1 MPQSS
6 TSKCAEVLKLLE
18 DAVQGPAGEQTLTLD
33 AALLP
38 AAGVLI
44 GYLQLDT
51 LTIHQKDASTPL
63 VEGGAPEACALIT
76 GTVVLFPAAPAGS
89 TPFVY
94 DVVIQVNAVSDEV
107 TMLLEATPTSLTGW
121 MFGANFIDLPPY
133 IGLSGV
139 TLKTLESFY
148 YSMSVKSPVFWIA
161 IEEEPSH
168 ALGLSFE
175 GMADLTVGALRV
187 ISKYFPDPTKIP
199 VGGAIEMRKN
209 SFPLIALTGKL
220 GSYSVPSITDT
231 SLEFGTA
238 DATTGANAQ
247 PALSTLDMVGI
258 SVIQGFP
265 PFRLS
270 APLLQS
276 TSTWIITGELV
287 DKEKYPLTRM
297 LSAMVSYAGGSNLP
311 LPSGM
316 DTDGFFLDSVSVA
329 IKPAVNPTI
338 TMVGF
343 TVASPAAKSWTAPI
357 FGLTISDLSVEW
369 QVLNPFSSA
378 QMSGTIYGV
387 LRFGEAPDTS
397 RLQIEVDLSGIT
409 TSTAPDVS
417 MSAALDP
424 KYPVS
429 LATLFSQLT
438 GLEIDIDL
446 NLTMLLFEAET
457 GPRTLQ
463 FSATLEGKW
472 PFPVPLI
479 EFGETNFLFQYTP
492 NSISGSVSVIVTIV
506 TFKFMVS
513 AAYTSGGRGW
523 DFAGHLA
530 PDSQNNTLQAFIN
543 AITDEKYP
551 ALPANLGAIVLRK
564 LDIAFSTG
572 SGAFSF
578 DGVVAWPFT
587 FDKVFD
593 LTIEA
598 ELSLNS
604 PGVSKDGTRKYGGF
618 VRGSL
623 QVNAFR
629 FSVIYRFDI
638 QKNTS
643 VNFIF
648 NYRGATLTCTYAKKG
663 EESILTANL
672 GGVTFGS
679 ILNFLVNLVDPN
691 VNFSLSSPWD
701 VLYDISFDNLI
712 LTVNLATK
720 AVGISYKVGANLGLI
735 NIDTIG
741 LTYVTRAGRS
751 TVMMSLTGRF
761 FDQDYKDDP
770 LAWDLLNDPPP
781 TAAGTGEKLLDL
793 RYVGIGQ
800 NVGFRSATNFTNVQS
815 VLQAMESDF
824 LPVKSED
831 KNPLDSPLLANLQFA
846 GDGRWLIGADF
857 TLMEAISLSVVFND
871 PTLYGLR
878 IALAGEKVK
887 SLSGLDFQ
895 ILYKKVTDTIG
906 VYHIEL
912 TLPQAFRQF
921 NLGAVAVTMSII
933 VVDVYT
939 NGNFRVDFGFPVG
952 TDFSRSFCLQAG
964 PFIGY
969 GGFYFALLDGS
980 TSTRVPRITNG
991 TFSPVIEAGLALS
1004 VGLGRTIDKGIFKA
1018 GATITIV
1025 GILQGAFGWFN
1036 PNDNSSP
1043 SAQYYWIQGTVALV
1057 GMLFGSVDFVVI
1069 SAEVSLTLKATLTM
1083 TFEAYKA
1090 VEVRATFEVTA
1101 SASVKIL
1108 FFRVSFSFSM
1118 TLEIAFTIGSSSTPP
1133 WLIEAPA
1140 PPPLAL
1146 RQQNAWKTPRL
1157 SAMYLQRSLIA
1168 MIGVD
1173 SGSFDWK
1180 PAKVFAQIQAVKL
1193 SMMPALT
1200 VALPKLTLAAAH
1212 TNTTGGPEPQAVMA
1226 LFVPNTVPGGTQS
1239 SKSLLRV
1246 TQAAPEANPFNLLCM
1261 GMLRWSL
1268 GSYTRPPALG
1278 VGGSVLATDL
1288 EAIEQYLG
1296 EPANWQQAFT
1306 ADALF
1311 ELMAL
1316 NYQLQISTPMGPTG
1330 VFHPDLGLLAEAA
1343 SADEVSYMV
1352 FPMLPQLQVAYGTL
1366 PPVIYGEH
1374 NPVTLDWEQALGTYL
1389 GQMRSSAADSADASA
1404 AAAKRK
1410 GDGPVGLAASGPE
1423 SLSTFVFRDYFA
1435 MLTKGVVQSAAD
1447 LMKAYPFEVSAPTG
1461 PSGPGPDSLNSIA
1474 AQFQAPPISYR
1485 TRQGDTLARVAARF
1499 GVHPTEVHELNP
1511 HLLTASASVS
1521 LEVGTELLVAASV
1534 TAVSIT
1540 ENNADYPL
1548 NYIPGVPVSMPVTGV
1563 KCQVRAGTGSASESL
1578 SAIAHRFGIADGTT
1592 IFTEGG
1598 ANNVN
1603 AINRQ
1608 LLQAGAVLTIP
1619 AITATGFATKK
1630 LCAAFYFVRNV
1641 GPAVSG
1647 QTPWYPDLNWYQ
1659 QWISTE
1665 NGDHTDPTVPWK
1677 VPIVQLVDGVLAQS
1691 DETTYIQRGGNGT
1704 AMDGDTIA
1712 QIAGYFAMVQL
1723 QPAPYTEEYASFLGT
1738 VTPGSGGNF
1747 NLPAFQ
1753 HVVRAG
1759 ESLSSIACTFGV
1771 SVAKLVQPN
1780 AGTQG
1785 LLQLLAV
1792 LALPK
1797 LNYVIRR
1804 DDTLAS
1810 VAANLDLTIEDLA
1823 LSVRATPGI
1832 FLPYVTTKTRLS
1844 IPDVPARDADKLIA
1858 DLVKFGSFNNVSGMV
1873 ASFLMHG
1880 MRVPEPKAP
1889 IVDKTF
1895 PASTPLWGLYELAG
1909 QQFPTRGVS
1918 GPSGIDAVFKQQSV
1932 PWIRFDAASP
1942 SGPTGLPELVVHMD
1956 NGFLS
1961 NTPAPV
1967 LYPNIL
1973 AGPASL
1979 PLYREAAQQY
1989 SFLQTIS
1996 WQAPGVLN
2004 FPGPSGVT
2012 GPSGQVQPQPA
2023 QPTLWIF
2030 PPAMQMLTAGASGP
2044 ASVTPA
2050 YDLLLQSSDNS
2061 TTTQET
2067 PLKKF
2072 VWAMAVDVTI
2082 QQAQAAPRPM
2092 ANSYVVVGA
2101 DQSGRKELL
2110 KAWTYLE
2117 SSRTD
2122 GALYLLY
2129 SPSATSTNSKGLA
2142 SAIADPTQTF
2152 LLKSNLTTVTR
2163 SNQSL
2168 RAAAT
2173 VSNYDYSAPLSATS
2187 SFLKLLWEASVTG
2200 SNGFYLNYSNKN
2212 GGTGLPTE
2220 LFSNG
2225 TTAVLTVLL
2234 VAGDQQRSSGPQ
2246 RGLFPFNNCALVGEN
2261 IDPKSATLFAR
2272 LAKPGSQDLQRIST
2286 AAAGTVGFY
2295 MARKNPDPPS
2305 ASSAA
2310 VLSPEDTSRSLYSL
2324 LGFQLNETSGFK
2336 ESNQGLPIGSSETPA
2351 SGVSGPTGQDVW
2363 WYQQKVPVAQFA
2375 KANQAPPIIAVPSLP
2390 QAADNPYAGIIG
2402 PTGITGPASLSSIS
2416 VALSFNDVYGN
2427 QTAVGMTVGPI
2438 SIPIGYTD
2446 EVIGLSIWPGIG
2458 LDFVFH
2464 PGVSG
2469 RVQLESELTMQTNR
2483 YLPSGAYPFDQAHKA
2498 AVADKK
2504 RYEQIY
2510 FQVQQHDLNFAFDI
2524 NLGQTLIG
2532 QESLKAAIAGFVT
2545 KANAFLHTVQSL
2557 EEHQYPTVDGDT
2569 MSGISDTFSVTPE
2582 MLVAAN
2588 PDQFVQALFKGQM
2601 VQPVLTTAT
2610 PMNSLQALVQGQESK
2625 PSKPVCPD
2633 TTLLNGGTKLTA
2645 GKSDVWISGLRF
2657 GHTPM
2662 PVAPKSP
2669 KMLVTPLTVAELSE
2683 KNANAPLTP
2692 GNLLIIQPTVS
2703 SAPFSTK
2710 DTMATIAKSLECAVY
2725 AVSSNGSQDG
2735 DVFVGLYVDNFKIAG
2750 IVTPNLDITIGGM
2763 TNSTGAAPTLESVE
2777 TSFAGLNWSKGD
2789 FVQNLQTVPGL
2800 FLLNAKLIYATFY
2813 VPQPVATS
2821 TTTALPVYAL
2831 ASLPSSAGTIAW
2843 LANANANVINFFY
2856 TGTPIYLGY
2865 HCYSPKQFDTFASL
2879 ATDFGVTLAQL
2890 AQFNQ
2895 WVVCKA
2901 GQELAIP
2908 SLVKLLSILGQ
2919 DATVTPLSTDSLV
2932 SIAEL
2937 NGISGSAQT
2946 NALAIAV
2953 TNQYLPGIFADGASI
2968 TLSGKTIPI
2977 APMDSLNDVAEKFE
2991 LPFEPFVEQ
3000 IMAIKGLYRTNGAI
3014 LIPIPSV
3021 PPTDP
3026 SRSPEEWKSLSW
3038 NELATRYR
3046 VQASGG
3052 QSATERLIETNRC
3065 LEGFLLKGA
3074 EIAGPPAYKPL
3085 EVGVYDTIETLL
3097 RKFAAQGKAAP
3108 PPTVTDLIE
3117 FNGNTE
3123 GLLAMSSAFLLPPN
3137 PCAVETAVAPAVPPP
3152 GKSSEDAIVF
3162 PVTVTMKMM
3171 RNPQLMAPEFASTQA
3186 VYRSISTFSPRGWST
3201 NSTSLDLTDFAAEF
3215 ESAFA
3220 PYQLKCAVSQVSS
3233 GVGKE
3238 ARALWEVNFGKGG
3251 VSTLAVEANA
3261 PSFYAMAPLSTQLLG
3276 GDVWVNSYK
3285 QDCGLC
3291 TPVLKKFD
3299 SVDLD
3304 GWMQQFLSA
3313 VDLVLTPP
3321 YAVPAFQQVPG
3332 GLTGSVASAGPLPFA
3347 EMVRLDS
3354 ASDFAGAFA
3363 TGPTGCA
3370 GCTGGTAING
3380 PANFESIVNSKLTLA
3395 KQLSTRV
3402 MPILQGAGA
3411 TGNYY
3416 GAVAQET
3423 LYQQML
3429 VELSSAYSVDA
3440 IIQYPVDVVSPCVV
3454 PLPPVGPSAQIPP
3467 RISGD
3472 VTLALETVPGTAND
3486 TNTLRASAMGSGVS
3500 VPYFAL
3506 VLRAVQGLLFEGAK
3520 VTYSGNVYTIAYN
3533 ETFDTLTQQFGE
3545 NISPDHWTLWTEF
3558 FTAIQDQEIL
3568 LSGATL
3574 PMVRISRVVGTDAT
3588 IEGIAAF
3595 FGVDAGSVG
3604 QANQHIP
3611 DILRANTTI
3620 SIDGHEKYVVK
3631 AGQTLLDIAGQMHP
3645 PISVALLATGI
3656 GSTPGILTDK
3666 KTFFLAQSLPDVT
3679 FSTTKVD
3686 LGRVGSSSGL
3696 APALSFLF
3704 SVKHPRQYKNLFLNL
3719 KYVVRELEYGISTVS
3734 GTDGYQDS
3742 SWLTFL
3748 LPFGSE
3754 KGLDFNVDTAIPQVQ
3769 VPVPLRSYPVP
3780 PTLLAQSGYPHEQ
3793 LAPPVNPGQAIEQG
3807 KQWDYRVDFQG
3818 LNAAQDTDHLQVTFN
3833 AHEKKSSLTGV
3844 AADAR
3849 TMRIFAAL
3857 AKFMDVYATLLPDL
3871 TLLTGL
3877 PPGVY
3882 NKRAAVALQVF
3893 DTLVMGVVQAFRV
3906 TRDALAVGAEW
3917 PELLYEYQLQT
3928 QTANGLLKS
3937 LVLTQQK
3944 GPSGSNAPLWPRVL
3958 VQSLFGPTSATGPDA
3973 GFVELTFAGASGMV
3987 ATYDYTEIVPSTQQL
4002 TQRFVFPKRN
4012 VIRNQNAWGGIYLTR
4027 NDDLIASG
4035 PLGWSDIAGATG
4047 PIAPVPTNQVFLY
4060 ETPLVRFVDPTT
4072 PLLVDQNTIDVAGLT
4087 GQSASPRS
4095 LTAQIEAMLDAV
4107 LEWGAGSPV
4116 QADSY
4121 LSILCSYSFPLSGA
4135 GSQQEI
4141 VATVPVRLV
4150 PTRYLSSG
4158 GKSTFAAQL
4167 SASIQMW
4174 EGWPTRSANG
4184 FLVFDLK
4191 TFTVPVGA
4199 SGPTEG
4205 LKPVLEFENLRI
4217 PVNAVSS

>member
-1 MPQSS
+1 MPQSLI
-6 TSKCAEVLKLLE
+6 TSCTDLLE
-18 DAVQGPAGEQTLTLD
+18 LLEKAVQGTPGAQTLTLSST
-33 AALLP
+33 LLP
-38 AAGVLI
+38 AASELI
-44 GYLQLDT
+44 GYLGLTSLEIKQLD
-51 LTIHQKDASTPL
+51 AATP
-63 VEGGAPEACALIT
+63 VVQSGGSDACALIT
-76 GTVVLFPAAPAGS
+76 GTAVLFPAGKTSLSYKVIILA
-89 TPFVY
+89 
-94 DVVIQVNAVSDEV
+94 DVSGPDV
-107 TMLLEATPTSLTGW
+107 TMLLQGTPIDAVTWS
-121 MFGANFIDLPPY
+121 FSSNFVELPQY
-133 IGLSGV
+133 MGFAET
-139 TLKTLESFY
+139 TLKLLPSFY
-148 YSMSVKSPVFWIA
+148 NTMVVADPVFWVA
-161 IEEEPSH
+161 TVASTDHPK
-168 ALGLSFE
+168 GLSFH
-175 GMADLTVGALRV
+175 GLADMTKGDLAVAGE
-187 ISKYFPDPTKIP
+187 YFPDATKMPLKGPIT
-199 VGGAIEMRKN
+199 MR
-209 SFPLIALTGKL
+209 SGTFPLLELHGDV
-220 GSYSVPSITDT
+220 GSYSIPQLTKL
-231 SLEFGTA
+231 SLAFGTA
-238 DATTGANAQ
+238 DAVPNVKDPDESQ
-247 PALSTLDMVGI
+247 PALSTLLLVGT
-258 SVIQGFP
+258 STLSPTVS
-265 PFRLS
+265 LVVS
-270 APLLQS
+270 APILEGNFA
-276 TSTWIITGELV
+276 WVITGKLAGGPQTELT
-287 DKEKYPLTRM
+287 KALG
-297 LSAMVSYAGGSNLP
+297 AMSSYAGNAVLP

-316 DTDGFFLDSVSVA
+316 DVAGFYLESVTLVITPS
-329 IKPAVNPTI
+329 KSPTLE
-338 TMVGF
+338 MVGF
-343 TVASPAAKSWTAPI
+343 RVSSVKSKSWTAPI
-357 FGLTISDLSVEW
+357 FGLSVTDLYTEW
-369 QVLNPFSSA
+369 QVLLPLSKPNLIGA
-378 QMSGTIYGV
+378 VGGTLMLGSGDK
-387 LRFGEAPDTS
+387 AP
-397 RLQIEVDLSGIT
+397 RLMIDVGLSGIT
-409 TSTAPDVS
+409 TESPLDVGITAE
-417 MSAALDP
+417 LDP
-424 KYPVS
+424 EYPVP
-429 LATLFSQLT
+429 LGALFTQLT
-438 GLEIDIDL
+438 GLPIDL
-446 NLTMLLFEAET
+446 DLAITRLMFQAQT

-463 FSATLEGKW
+463 FSAALNGDW
-472 PFPVPLI
+472 PFNVTPI
-479 EFGETNFLFQYTP
+479 KFGEVNFLFQYTP
-492 NSISGSVSVIVTIV
+492 NSVAGSVSIE
-506 TFKFMVS
+506 VS
-513 AAYTSGGRGW
+513 IASLVFLATAAYATGQGW
-523 DFAGHLA
+523 DFSGSLS
-530 PDSQNNTLQAFIN
+530 PNSQNNTLRAFI
-543 AITDEKYP
+543 DELTGKKYP
-551 ALPANLGAIVLRK
+551 SLPANLGAITLNQF
-564 LDIAFSTG
+564 DISFNTK
-572 SGAFSF
+572 SGDFAF
-578 DGVVAWPFT
+578 DGVLSWPFH
-587 FDKVFD
+587 FEDVFD

-598 ELSLNS
+598 ELSLKS
-604 PGVSKDGTRKYGGF
+604 PGVPKGSTRKYSGF

-623 QVNAFR
+623 QINSFK
-629 FSVIYRFDI
+629 FSVIYSFDI
-638 QKNTS
+638 QQNSKVS
-643 VNFIF
+643 FIF
-648 NYRGATLTCTYAKKG
+648 NYQGVTLTCTYAKKG
-663 EESILTANL
+663 KESILTANL

-679 ILNFLVNLVDPN
+679 ILIFLVNLVDPN
-691 VNFSLSSPWD
+691 LNFSLSSPWD
-701 VLYDISFDNLI
+701 VLYDISFDNLM
-712 LTVNLATK
+712 LTVNLTTK

-735 NIDTIG
+735 DIDTIG

-800 NVGFRSATNFTNVQS
+800 NVGFRSATNFANVQA

-824 LPVKSED
+824 LPAESED
-831 KNPLDSPLLANLQFA
+831 KNPLDSPQLANLQFA

-857 TLMEAISLSVVFND
+857 TLMEAVSLSVVFND

-887 SLSGLDFQ
+887 SFSGLDFQ
-895 ILYKKVTDTIG
+895 ILYRKVTDTIG

-1133 WLIEAPA
+1133 WLIEGPAPA
-1140 PPPLAL
+1140 PLAL
-1146 RQQNAWKTPRL
+1146 RQQSAWKAPRL
-1157 SAMYLQRSLIA
+1157 SAMYLQRSLVA
-1168 MIGVD
+1168 MIGVG

-1180 PAKVFAQIQAVKL
+1180 PTKVFAQTKAVKL

-1200 VALPKLTLAAAH
+1200 VALPPLTLAAARM
-1212 TNTTGGPEPQAVMA
+1212 NTTGGPEPQAVMA

-1246 TQAAPEANPFNLLCM
+1246 TQAAPEANPFNLLCE
-1261 GMLRWSL
+1261 GMLRWAL

-1278 VGGSVLATDL
+1278 VGGPVLATDL

-1296 EPANWQQAFT
+1296 ELANWQEAFT
-1306 ADALF
+1306 AGSLF

-1330 VFHPDLGLLAEAA
+1330 VFHPKLGLLMEAA
-1343 SADEVSYMV
+1343 SAEEVSYTV
-1352 FPMLPQLQVAYGTL
+1352 FPMLPQLQVAYGKL

-1389 GQMRSSAADSADASA
+1389 GQMRSSAADA
-1404 AAAKRK
+1404 AATAAKRK
-1410 GDGPVGLAASGPE
+1410 GDGPVGLAAGGPE

-1499 GVHPTEVHELNP
+1499 GVHPTEVDELNP
-1511 HLLTASASVS
+1511 HLPTASASAP

-1534 TAVSIT
+1534 TAVSVT

-1563 KCQVRAGTGSASESL
+1563 KHQVHAGTGSASESL
-1578 SAIAHRFGIADGTT
+1578 SAIAHRFGIADVTT
-1592 IFTEGG
+1592 IFTDGG
-1598 ANNVN
+1598 ANNAN
-1603 AINRQ
+1603 AINTQ
-1608 LLQAGAVLTIP
+1608 LLQAGATLTIP
-1619 AITATGFATKK
+1619 AITATGFATKA
-1630 LCAAFYFVRNV
+1630 LCASFYFVRNV

-1647 QTPWYPDLNWYQ
+1647 QTPWYTDLNWYQ
-1659 QWISTE
+1659 QWISSE
-1665 NGDHTDPTVPWK
+1665 NGDHTDPAITWK
-1677 VPIVQLVDGVLAQS
+1677 VPIVQLVDGALVQS
-1691 DETTYIQRGGNGT
+1691 GETTYTQRGGNGT
-1704 AMDGDTIA
+1704 AMAGDTMA
-1712 QIAGYFAMVQL
+1712 LIAGYFAMMQL
-1723 QPAPYTEEYASFLGT
+1723 QPAPYTDDYASFLGA
-1738 VTPGSGGNF
+1738 VTQGSGGNF
-1747 NLPAFQ
+1747 NIPAFQ

-1759 ESLSSIACTFGV
+1759 ESLSSIASTFGV
-1771 SVAKLVQPN
+1771 SVATLVQQN
-1780 AGTQG
+1780 TGTQG
-1785 LLQLLAV
+1785 SLQMLAV

-1797 LNYVIRR
+1797 LNYVIRK

-1810 VAANLDLTIEDLA
+1810 VAANLDLTVEDLA
-1823 LSVRATPGI
+1823 LSVRATRGI

-1858 DLVKFGSFNNVSGMV
+1858 DLVKFGSFNNVSGIV

-1880 MRVPEPKAP
+1880 MRLPEPKAP

-1895 PASTPLWGLYELAG
+1895 PASTPLWSLYELAG

-1918 GPSGIDAVFKQQSV
+1918 GPSGIDAVFKQQQSV

-1979 PLYREAAQQY
+1979 PLYHETAQQY
-1989 SFLQTIS
+1989 SFLQTIG

-2023 QPTLWIF
+2023 QPSLWIF
-2030 PPAMQMLTAGASGP
+2030 PPAMQTLTAGATGP
-2044 ASVTPA
+2044 TSVTPA
-2050 YDLLLQSSDNS
+2050 YELLLQSSENS

-2082 QQAQAAPRPM
+2082 QQAPAATGPM

-2101 DQSGRKELL
+2101 DQSGRDNLL

-2122 GALYLLY
+2122 GNLYLLY
-2129 SPSATSTNSKGLA
+2129 SPSATSTNPKGLA
-2142 SAIADPTQTF
+2142 SAIADPKQTF
-2152 LLKSNLTTVTR
+2152 LLKSNLTTVTQ

-2168 RAAAT
+2168 RAEAA

-2200 SNGFYLNYSNKN
+2200 SGGFYLNYSNKN

-2225 TTAVLTVLL
+2225 TTTVLTVLF
-2234 VAGDQQRSSGPQ
+2234 VAGDQQRSSGTQ

-2272 LAKPGSQDLQRIST
+2272 LAKPGPQDLQRISI

-2295 MARKNPDPPS
+2295 MARNNPDPPS
-2305 ASSAA
+2305 TSSAA
-2310 VLSPEDTSRSLYSL
+2310 VLSPEGKTRSLYSL

-2375 KANQAPPIIAVPSLP
+2375 KANQAPPIIALPSLP

-2402 PTGITGPASLSSIS
+2402 PTGITGPASLSTIS

-2483 YLPSGAYPFDQAHKA
+2483 YLPSGAYTFDQAHKA

-2524 NLGQTLIG
+2524 NLGQTMIG
-2532 QESLKAAIAGFVT
+2532 PESLKAPIAGFVT

-2557 EEHQYPTVDGDT
+2557 EEHQYTTVDGDT
-2569 MSGISDTFSVTPE
+2569 MSGISDTFGVTPE

-2588 PDQFVQALFKGQM
+2588 PDQFVQVLFKGQM
-2601 VQPVLTTAT
+2601 VQPVLATAT

-2625 PSKPVCPD
+2625 PEKPVCPD
-2633 TTLLNGGTKLTA
+2633 TTLLMSGGTELTA

-2657 GHTPM
+2657 GHTPA
-2662 PVAPKSP
+2662 PIAPKSP
-2669 KMLVTPLTVAELSE
+2669 KMLVVPLTVAELAE

-2692 GNLLIIQPTVS
+2692 GHLLIIQPTVS
-2703 SAPFSTK
+2703 SAPFRAK
-2710 DTMATIAKSLECAVY
+2710 QTMATIAKGLQCAVY
-2725 AVSSNGSQDG
+2725 AVSPNGPQNG

-2800 FLLNAKLIYATFY
+2800 FLPNAKLTYETFY
-2813 VPQPVATS
+2813 VPQPEATS
-2821 TTTALPVYAL
+2821 TTTAAPVFAL
-2831 ASLPSSAGTIAW
+2831 ANMPKSTGTIAW
-2843 LANANANVINFFY
+2843 LANANANVTNFFY
-2856 TGTPIYLGY
+2856 TGTPIYLSY

-2895 WVVCKA
+2895 WVACKA
-2901 GQELAIP
+2901 GQELSIP
-2908 SLVKLLSILGQ
+2908 SLVKLSSILGQ

-2937 NGISGSAQT
+2937 NGFPSSAQT
-2946 NALAIAV
+2946 SALAIAV

-2977 APMDSLNDVAEKFE
+2977 APMASLNDVAEKFD
-2991 LPFEPFVEQ
+2991 LQFEPFVEQ
-3000 IMAIKGLYRTNGAI
+3000 IMAIRGLYRTNGAI

-3021 PPTDP
+3021 PPTEP

-3038 NELATRYR
+3038 NELAVRYR
-3046 VQASGG
+3046 VHSSGG
-3052 QSATERLIETNRC
+3052 QSATERLVETNRC
-3065 LEGFLLKGA
+3065 LEGFLLKGVQ
-3074 EIAGPPAYKPL
+3074 IAGPPAYEPL
-3085 EVGVYDTIETLL
+3085 TVGVHDTVETLL

-3108 PPTVTDLIE
+3108 PPTAADLIQY
-3117 FNGNTE
+3117 NGDTE

-3137 PCAVETAVAPAVPPP
+3137 PSAVETTVVPTVPPP

-3171 RNPQLMAPEFASTQA
+3171 RNTQLVAPEFATTQA
-3186 VYRSISTFSPRGWST
+3186 VYRSISTFSPRGWSA
-3201 NSTSLDLTDFAAEF
+3201 NSTSLDLTDFAVEF

-3233 GVGKE
+3233 GVGPE
-3238 ARALWEVNFGKGG
+3238 TRALWAVNFGKGG

-3276 GDVWVNSYK
+3276 GDVWVNPYK

-3332 GLTGSVASAGPLPFA
+3332 GLTGGVASAGPLPFA
-3347 EMVRLDS
+3347 EVVRLGS

-3370 GCTGGTAING
+3370 GCTGGTASNG
-3380 PANFESIVNSKLTLA
+3380 PANFESIVNAKLTLA
-3395 KQLSTRV
+3395 KQLSARV
-3402 MPILQGAGA
+3402 MPILHGAGA

-3423 LYQQML
+3423 LHQQML
-3429 VELSSAYSVDA
+3429 VELSTAYSVDA
-3440 IIQYPVDVVSPCVV
+3440 IIQYPVDVVSPCLVA
-3454 PLPPVGPSAQIPP
+3454 LPPVGPSAQIPP

-3472 VTLALETVPGTAND
+3472 VTPALETVLDTANG
-3486 TNTLRASAMGSGVS
+3486 TNTLRASAAGSGVS

-3506 VLRAVQGLLFEGAK
+3506 VLSAVQGLLLEGAT
-3520 VTYSGNVYTIAYN
+3520 VTYSGNAYTIAYN
-3533 ETFDTLTQQFGE
+3533 ETFDILTQQFAE
-3545 NISPDHWTLWTEF
+3545 NISPDNWTLWTEF

-3611 DILRANTTI
+3611 DILRANTAI

-3631 AGQTLLDIAGQMHP
+3631 GGQTLFDIAGLMQP
-3645 PISVALLATGI
+3645 LISVALLATGI

-3666 KTFFLAQSLPDVT
+3666 KTFYFAQSLPDVT
-3679 FSTTKVD
+3679 LSTTKVD

-3748 LPFGSE
+3748 LPFGSG

-3793 LAPPVNPGQAIEQG
+3793 LAPPVNPALAIEQG

-3833 AHEKKSSLTGV
+3833 AHAKKSSLAGV

-3871 TLLTGL
+3871 TLLTEL

-3893 DTLVMGVVQAFRV
+3893 DTLVMGVAQAFRV
-3906 TRDALAVGAEW
+3906 TNDALAAGAEW

-3928 QTANGLLKS
+3928 QSANGLLKS

-3944 GPSGSNAPLWPRVL
+3944 GPSGSNAPLWPKVL
-3958 VQSLFGPTSATGPDA
+3958 VQSLSGPTSSTGPDA

-3987 ATYDYTEIVPSTQQL
+3987 ATYDYTGIVPSTQQL

-4012 VIRNQNAWGGIYLTR
+4012 VIQNQNAWGGIYLTR

-4047 PIAPVPTNQVFLY
+4047 PIAPVPTNQAFLY

-4121 LSILCSYSFPLSGA
+4121 LSILCSYSFPLSGG

-4191 TFTVPVGA
+4191 TFTVPVGT
-4199 SGPTEG
+4199 SGPTEA

-4217 PVNAVSS
+4217 PVNVISS